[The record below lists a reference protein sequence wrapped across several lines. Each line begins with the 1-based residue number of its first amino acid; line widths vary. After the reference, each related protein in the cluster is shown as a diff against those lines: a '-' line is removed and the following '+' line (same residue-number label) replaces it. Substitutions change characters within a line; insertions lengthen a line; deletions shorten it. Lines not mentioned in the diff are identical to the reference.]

1 MAKTVHMTTAYMGWS
16 DHHHMRQGA
25 RKGKL
30 NNWYSL
36 TFGIALDVSNIAYN
50 TTIHIT
56 FPPIPK

>member
-1 MAKTVHMTTAYMGWS
+1 
-16 DHHHMRQGA
+16 MRQGA

-36 TFGIALDVSNIAYN
+36 TFGIALDVSNIAYIIYD
-50 TTIHIT
+50 TT